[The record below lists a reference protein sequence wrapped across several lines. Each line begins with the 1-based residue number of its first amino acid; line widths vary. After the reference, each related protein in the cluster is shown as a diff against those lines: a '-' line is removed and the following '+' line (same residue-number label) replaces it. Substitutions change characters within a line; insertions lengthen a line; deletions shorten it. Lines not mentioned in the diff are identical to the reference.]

1 MKHHAL
7 ALSLLVA
14 AASAGAQTAPAQP
27 IARVVASEGLV
38 TIGFQN
44 QMSNAVT
51 NMPLFEGA
59 RVMTTS
65 TGRVSIA
72 FDSGC
77 RVTLKPN
84 EVFAVSESECK
95 ALAALPGAAVGAGAA
110 GGMQLQNLLLV
121 GGAAALVLGLAG
133 GGGDDAPLSGN

>member
-1 MKHHAL
+1 MKTCAL
-7 ALSLLVA
+7 TLSLLLVA
-14 AASAGAQTAPAQP
+14 ASAVAQTAPAQP
-27 IARVVASEGLV
+27 VAKIVTSEGLV
-38 TIGFQN
+38 TVGFQN

-51 NMPLFEGA
+51 NMPLFEGT

-84 EVFAVSESECK
+84 EVFSVSESECK
-95 ALAALPGAAVGAGAA
+95 ALAALPAA
-110 GGMQLQNLLLV
+110 GVAFGTPAQNALVLAGVAGFGLGLV
-121 GGAAALVLGLAG
+121 GGSN
-133 GGGDDAPLSGN
+133 DDQPLSGN